1 MLVRHVEAPDPVR
14 LMEALAIPP
23 APGFRTHGAR
33 VEHLL
38 APRDGC
44 LADVITEALQ
54 LPQGAAELLLR
65 FGAIHTCP
73 VPPALS
79 AASAAGMSAA
89 ELAEVQ
95 LAREAAQQ
103 RAGTSSQVR
112 TTRRAQEGATTTRG
126 AYIRVH
132 LHPKRFPGAHAVD
145 WAGRVVASTDEYVV
159 VSKPAGVPSAPT
171 VDNWLESAPACT
183 AQASTSG
190 SHRRRSCL
198 CIFALLVAL
207 RLAGSKVSALA
218 LEQPLLLTS
227 RLDQCT
233 EGLLVL
239 AKTRSFVA
247 RFNQLVQRSSN
258 NSKHSS
264 STTDDGRS
272 SDGNGGR
279 GGGTEQQEHS
289 MCGASSDSCAP
300 QQRPLRKFYRA
311 ATAVAPPLGLLRHH
325 LSIERRHQGLPSFTI
340 AHDQAVEGSLLA
352 ELRVVEVAPIRLTA
366 AATEQWGTPA
376 EAIPVYECLIELLT
390 GRTHQIRAQL
400 AAVGCSLLGDS
411 LYQPLVSLQLRQRL
425 FAGDPCDDLRQGS
438 ADRLLREPQGGVGLQ
453 ACRLEV
459 ADACMG
465 GSRDAPALFD
475 AGTPWWRA

>member
-159 VSKPAGVPSAPT
+159 VSKPAG
-171 VDNWLESAPACT
+171 
-183 AQASTSG
+183 
-190 SHRRRSCL
+190 
-198 CIFALLVAL
+198 
-207 RLAGSKVSALA
+207 ALA